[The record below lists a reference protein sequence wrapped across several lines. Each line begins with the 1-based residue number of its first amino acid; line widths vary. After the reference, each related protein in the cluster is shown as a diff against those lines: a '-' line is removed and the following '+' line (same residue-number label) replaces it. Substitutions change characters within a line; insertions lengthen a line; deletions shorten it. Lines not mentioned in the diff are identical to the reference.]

1 MYACIFLF
9 SPILFFEVGGGE
21 GVGGPHFLSFMH
33 IGNIALGA

>member
-1 MYACIFLF
+1 MYACVFLF
-9 SPILFFEVGGGE
+9 PPILFFEVGGGE